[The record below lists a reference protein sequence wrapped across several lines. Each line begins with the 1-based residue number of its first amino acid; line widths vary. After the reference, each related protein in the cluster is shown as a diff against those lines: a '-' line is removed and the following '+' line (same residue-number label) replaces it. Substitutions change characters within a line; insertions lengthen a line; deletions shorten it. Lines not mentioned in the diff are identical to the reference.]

1 MPPYLTYFTGQASFG
16 YICLT
21 PLGCPAHVES
31 ALKMASI
38 SVPTTA
44 QLSGSLRLPPAHA
57 VTKKLIS
64 RLSRKSLAELALSWL
79 AQSSDASLSPYLSPQ
94 DHDDSMYEASQSL
107 EALRDIY
114 SSMLESGNKGSKQ
127 EVVDR
132 ILEGDWRMG
141 LTLHQLAMA
150 DMQHLHDRP
159 HSLRWTAFRT
169 VTLKITD
176 VHGGGDD
183 GELATEVD
191 KESLV
196 VPRFHPTT
204 FLRNLQ
210 AELPPDVKTHCA
222 FERHKELAILLLRI
236 FIFDSPYGTNLVAG
250 DLVPPNFDTSRTVYL
265 AFPDAS
271 PYVYISN
278 ATTVAGSVSNSDAKS
293 LRAMVIE
300 SVPNAL
306 SRPGERFTLK
316 STSLSTKNLSELVER
331 RGGGRTNAA
340 GGGWAFYAD
349 LRRKESPLDVNLPTP
364 PLSDEDAD
372 GGETKRKAGWESEE
386 QKVQK
391 RQRLVALARFGE
403 SAKIDDGLG
412 VERVDVVIEDPF
424 PSAADGGSNA
434 RPLQGGKS
442 KPDRRQSTLDAALQ
456 REAELRDEEE
466 DPSADA
472 GSRWCPRI
480 KLTFH
485 GTHVFAGIRQLVE
498 AGAIN
503 GERMPGWMTGEEG
516 VTIGAVKHGRI
527 RGHKGSGV

>member
-21 PLGCPAHVES
+21 PLGCPAHVEN

-127 EVVDR
+127 E
-132 ILEGDWRMG
+132 
-141 LTLHQLAMA
+141 
-150 DMQHLHDRP
+150 
-159 HSLRWTAFRT
+159 
-169 VTLKITD
+169 
-176 VHGGGDD
+176 
-183 GELATEVD
+183 
-191 KESLV
+191 
-196 VPRFHPTT
+196 
-204 FLRNLQ
+204 

-278 ATTVAGSVSNSDAKS
+278 ATTVAGSVPNSDAKS
-293 LRAMVIE
+293 LRAMVVE

-466 DPSADA
+466 DPSADP

-480 KLTFH
+480 KLTF
-485 GTHVFAGIRQLVE
+485 
-498 AGAIN
+498 
-503 GERMPGWMTGEEG
+503 PGHTCSR
-516 VTIGAVKHGRI
+516 A
-527 RGHKGSGV
+527 

>member
-1 MPPYLTYFTGQASFG
+1 
-16 YICLT
+16 
-21 PLGCPAHVES
+21 
-31 ALKMASI
+31 MASI

-44 QLSGSLRLPPAHA
+44 QLSGSLRLPPSHA

-64 RLSRKSLAELALSWL
+64 RLSRKSLVELALSWL
-79 AQSSDASLSPYLSPQ
+79 AQSSDASCAPYLSPQ
-94 DHDDSMYEASQSL
+94 DHDESMYEASQSL

-159 HSLRWTAFRT
+159 LSLRWTAFRT
-169 VTLKITD
+169 VALKIRD
-176 VHGGGDD
+176 AHGDD
-183 GELATEVD
+183 GELAIEVD

-210 AELPPDVKTHCA
+210 AQLPPDVKTHCA
-222 FERHKELAILLLRI
+222 FERHKDLPILLLRI

-250 DLVPPNFDTSRTVYL
+250 DSIPPNFDASRTVYL

-278 ATTVAGSVSNSDAKS
+278 AATVAGSVSNSDAKS
-293 LRAMVIE
+293 LRAMVVE

-306 SRPGERFTLK
+306 SRPGERYTLK
-316 STSLSTKNLSELVER
+316 STSLVTKNLSELVER
-331 RGGGRTNAA
+331 RGGGRANAA

-349 LRRKESPLDVNLPTP
+349 SRRKESPLDVNLPTP

-386 QKVQK
+386 QKAQK

-403 SAKIDDGLG
+403 SANIDDGLG

-424 PSAADGGSNA
+424 PDAAASGSDV
-434 RPLQGGKS
+434 RPLQAGNS
-442 KPDRRQSTLDAALQ
+442 KPDRRRSTLDAALQ

-466 DPSADA
+466 DASVDVGTPK
-472 GSRWCPRI
+472 WCPRI
-480 KLTFH
+480 KLTFQ
-485 GTHVFAGIRQLVE
+485 GSHVFAGIRQLVE
-498 AGAIN
+498 AGAID

-516 VTIGAVKHGRI
+516 VTIGAVKYGRI
-527 RGHKGSGV
+527 RGHKGSGL

>member
-1 MPPYLTYFTGQASFG
+1 
-16 YICLT
+16 
-21 PLGCPAHVES
+21 
-31 ALKMASI
+31 MASI

-44 QLSGSLRLPPAHA
+44 QLSGSLRLPPTHG

-64 RLSRKSLAELALSWL
+64 RLSRRSLAELALSWL
-79 AQSSDASLSPYLSPQ
+79 AQASDAPCAPYLSQQ

-159 HSLRWTAFRT
+159 NSLRWTAFRT
-169 VTLKITD
+169 VALKIKD
-176 VHGGGDD
+176 AHNDGGDD
-183 GELATEVD
+183 MDLATEVD

-210 AELPPDVKTHCA
+210 AQLPPDVKTHCA
-222 FERHKELAILLLRI
+222 FERHKELPILLLRI
-236 FIFDSPYGTNLVAG
+236 FIFDSPYGTSLVAS
-250 DLVPPNFDTSRTVYL
+250 DSVPPNFDASRTVYL

-278 ATTVAGSVSNSDAKS
+278 AATVAGSVSNSDAKS
-293 LRAMVIE
+293 LRAMVVE

-306 SRPGERFTLK
+306 SRPGERYTLK
-316 STSLSTKNLSELVER
+316 STSLATKNLSELVER
-331 RGGGRTNAA
+331 RGGGRANAA
-340 GGGWAFYAD
+340 GGGWALYAD
-349 LRRKESPLDVNLPTP
+349 TRRKESPLDVNLPTP
-364 PLSDEDAD
+364 PLSDEDAE

-391 RQRLVALARFGE
+391 RQRLVALARFGV

-424 PSAADGGSNA
+424 PSAAGGGSDVW
-434 RPLQGGKS
+434 PLQAGNGKS
-442 KPDRRQSTLDAALQ
+442 DRRRSTLDAALQ

-466 DPSADA
+466 DSSADA
-472 GSRWCPRI
+472 GSKWCPRI

-485 GTHVFAGIRQLVE
+485 GSHVFAGIRQLVE
-498 AGAIN
+498 VGAID